1 MAAFRRSVDQQSEK
15 SIAVHKQQ
23 AVQKILKEAIKT
35 EQDAKLRLIS
45 QLGRL
50 ERHQNDIVIR
60 ENRSL
65 NQIEKISKKQ
75 ERAQSTYMRKS
86 A

>member
-1 MAAFRRSVDQQSEK
+1 MNQLNKMALFRRSIEQQSEK

-23 AVQKILKEAIKT
+23 AVQKILKEAIRT

-50 ERHQNDIVIR
+50 ERH
-60 ENRSL
+60 
-65 NQIEKISKKQ
+65 
-75 ERAQSTYMRKS
+75 
-86 A
+86 